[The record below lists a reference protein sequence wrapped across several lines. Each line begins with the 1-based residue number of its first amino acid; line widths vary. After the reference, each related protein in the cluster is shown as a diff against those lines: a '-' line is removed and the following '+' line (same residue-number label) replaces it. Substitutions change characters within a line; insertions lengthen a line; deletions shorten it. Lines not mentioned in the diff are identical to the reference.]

1 MPYEDLNNIRY
12 NVERFLAQSLGVQ
25 DTLDYANKR
34 PEELGIRG
42 SSGGRADRARHLLLS
57 SRLHREHPNTAHIG
71 LELHEHQGDL
81 EQVRQS
87 LSGHDEDA
95 ARTRAETAQD
105 RLHNKMGKTLSSF
118 SQDETETLVKNLP
131 DPMEAISLPTNTRSI
146 PPAYAVP
153 PTSNIND
160 LDFDNVRRKKEPG
173 SMQNLLQKSL
183 HILSMAD
190 PHGVKQRLE
199 EQFASGPWAEA
210 SSRMTVAQAAPPAPA
225 PTQETPV
232 ADAAFK
238 KSFGTLKR
246 PTLGG

>member
-1 MPYEDLNNIRY
+1 MQYEDLNNIRY
-12 NVERFLAQSLGVQ
+12 DAERFLAQSLGVQ

-34 PEELGIRG
+34 PEELGLRG

-118 SQDETETLVKNLP
+118 SQGETETLVKNLP
-131 DPMEAISLPTNTRSI
+131 DPFEAVSLPTNTRQI

-153 PTSNIND
+153 PTPNLDD
-160 LDFDNVRRKKEPG
+160 LSFEKAFPRKAKGNEHLLGILEKATSLLQRNNPSTELSFEHGPWGDFNKRRK
-173 SMQNLLQKSL
+173 
-183 HILSMAD
+183 
-190 PHGVKQRLE
+190 
-199 EQFASGPWAEA
+199 
-210 SSRMTVAQAAPPAPA
+210 
-225 PTQETPV
+225 
-232 ADAAFK
+232 
-238 KSFGTLKR
+238 
-246 PTLGG
+246 